1 MSVFAVAL
9 LIAAASPVHGK
20 NIDDDFSACVP
31 ASSDPATVCDFS
43 VAVERDKEGNKQILL
58 SRKVRMVK
66 GQPQYAPADEIAYPS
81 SFPKAS
87 LVGATASSCALN
99 GKNDEQV
106 IALAEFDDTKEF
118 STRVRAAWQLD
129 EFGGRLMELR
139 PENVRCENPGFGL

>member
-1 MSVFAVAL
+1 MFAIAL
-9 LIAAASPVHGK
+9 LIASALPPVYGT
-20 NIDDDFSACVP
+20 NSDDDFSACVP